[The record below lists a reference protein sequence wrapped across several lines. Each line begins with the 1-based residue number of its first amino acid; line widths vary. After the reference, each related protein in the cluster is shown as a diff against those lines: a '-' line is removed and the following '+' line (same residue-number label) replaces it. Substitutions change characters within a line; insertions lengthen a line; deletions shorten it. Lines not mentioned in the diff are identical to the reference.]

1 MRVYPATTPETFA
14 TITPEALAE
23 YGELTDHVGGAAAAA
38 RAWNDAGFNEQGAKR
53 WLAARCFAP
62 SAALALSEL
71 GVAPEQAAARTR
83 DGDGGM
89 DTIAYKVALGALTPR
104 QGAARSLS
112 SR

>member
-1 MRVYPATTPETFA
+1 MRVYPATTPETLA
-14 TITPEALAE
+14 PITPEALAGD
-23 YGELTDHVGGAAAAA
+23 GELTDRIGGAAAAA
-38 RAWNDAGFNEQGAKR
+38 RAWSNAGFDEQAAKR

-62 SAALALSEL
+62 SAARALSEL

-83 DGDGGM
+83 EGEGGL
-89 DTIAYKVALGALTPR
+89 DTIGYKVALGALTPR